1 MPRSCTAEGCV
12 VNTAGVLCY
21 KHRTHCNTCKERL
34 GGGSKSS
41 KGKCNHCRRGGLCK
55 HPSGCA
61 KRYGNTTGG
70 RKSKLCAGHRRQSSK
85 DDASH
90 ADTVVQAPDA
100 GGNGPRTQGLSA
112 AESHR
117 IYLRHDIL
125 KERVNWISRRWKNL
139 LTLPYN
145 GPPRTRA
152 VATYYTKCLVGCWGW
167 MQRNVIRRARLRTTA
182 LKKELTL
189 CSLHLLFVREWS
201 LSGHNQPLAHTIRTH
216 LALDAS
222 RCVRLRFT
230 LSLKKSP
237 H

>member
-100 GGNGPRTQGLSA
+100 GGNGPRTQCLSA

-117 IYLRHDIL
+117 IYLRDDIL
-125 KERVNWISRRWKNL
+125 NASIESPVVEKTCLLCRTMGRHVHGRWQL
-139 LTLPYN
+139 I
-145 GPPRTRA
+145 TRSA
-152 VATYYTKCLVGCWGW
+152 WWDVGGG
-167 MQRNVIRRARLRTTA
+167 
-182 LKKELTL
+182 
-189 CSLHLLFVREWS
+189 CSGR
-201 LSGHNQPLAHTIRTH
+201 
-216 LALDAS
+216 
-222 RCVRLRFT
+222 
-230 LSLKKSP
+230 
-237 H
+237 